1 MQTGDGLLARL
12 RIAGG
17 QLTPSQL
24 AEIARLAAQHG
35 NGLVEITARGN
46 LQVRGLNAVAT
57 PAFAAAVR
65 KTVEIED
72 GLVVET
78 PPLAGLDPDEIAD
91 PRALAAAIA
100 RLAAPL
106 GSQLGPKVTVVV
118 DGSGQIT
125 RRALK
130 ADIRLTASTPDRW
143 TLAIADQ
150 TQAELGSAEAPAAV
164 LLILQRLA
172 DLGPAA
178 RGTDLVRAGGP
189 GDPGSMLP
197 IARFMLRHGT
207 ATGLAL
213 PFGASDAAT
222 LIALTQLAE
231 RHGIAQ
237 FRLAP
242 HHALLAMDAPE
253 AFATEASSLG
263 FITDASDP
271 RLRISACIG
280 SAGCAS
286 GHIAARAIAETL
298 SPSLPAG
305 RQLHVSGCAKGCA
318 HPRRAEVTLVGRA
331 DGYGLV
337 INGTAGDTPRAV
349 LRMDDESALAAAIR
363 QG

>member
-12 RIAGG
+12 RLAGG
-17 QLTPSQL
+17 QLSPVQL
-24 AEIARLAAQHG
+24 AGIARLAALHG
-35 NGLVEITARGN
+35 NGQVEITARGN
-46 LQVRGLNAVAT
+46 LQVRGLTAVST
-57 PAFAAAVR
+57 PDFAKAVR
-65 KTVEIED
+65 ALVDIEA

-78 PPLAGLDPDEIAD
+78 PPLAGVDPEEIAD
-91 PRALAAAIA
+91 PRPLAAAIA
-100 RLAAPL
+100 ALAAPL
-106 GSQLGPKVTVVV
+106 ADQLGPKVTVVV
-118 DGSGQIT
+118 DGLGQIT

-130 ADIRLTASTPDRW
+130 ADIRLTASAPERW
-143 TLAIADQ
+143 TLAIAE
-150 TQAELGSAEAPAAV
+150 QAQGELSSAETPAAV
-164 LLILQRLA
+164 RRILQRIV

-178 RGTDLVRAGGP
+178 RGTDLVPAGQP
-189 GDPGSMLP
+189 GAPENRLP
-197 IARFMLRHGT
+197 IGRFTLRDGT

-213 PFGASDAAT
+213 PFGASAAAT

-253 AFATEASSLG
+253 AFAAEASSLG
-263 FITDASDP
+263 FITEPGDA
-271 RLRISACIG
+271 RLRVSACIG

-286 GHIAARAIAETL
+286 GHIAARALAETL
-298 SPSLPAG
+298 SASLPAG

-349 LRMDDESALAAAIR
+349 LRRDDESALAAAIR